1 MFNTVDPTG
10 GLSQQAIPAFT
21 QNNDRA
27 AQMANAGADR
37 AQRSKEGALDR
48 NQRGQEH
55 QQGVQLQQQQMDL
68 QKKQQAD
75 TLEMDRIDMKNRLM
89 MEKAQIQQ
97 ANALR
102 RHAAESLK
110 NGANNLHNPANLA
123 EAVKART
130 ERVKLQN
137 KYAVWNLYNQ
147 TSRKGLN
154 TASSPDGT
162 PSVSGKMIT
171 GMVTAAITAKS
182 QAANALVNSLKG
194 DLVNDT
200 FGKKISKA
208 KHLVVD
214 PKDPTKVRMIGGNS
228 IGDHLR
234 LDRHA
239 ENARFDKDENGNIVV
254 KAVINGKEVIRTLD
268 EDSSFFRASFSTSQN
283 LNDLTPEDRANI
295 VDDMSPLHRA
305 FGAYLTNQS
314 VENAA
319 KPEVLDGLVQG
330 LSMLGQG
337 NQDGVKMI
345 KYAVG
350 ELAKSKDEKG
360 KEIGE
365 RAVRD
370 MIGEALAITKDFTS
384 REKPLAGAAM
394 NSINL
399 EALQNGDP
407 RQDFMQ
413 LKTDDT
419 PGAKNF
425 TRRME
430 IGEMI
435 NKMGTAASGLMD
447 DEGNFYLDAYH
458 NGTFQ
463 LGGSTLANIPQARVL
478 IDAFQMMSNEPDM
491 IAFAQKLI
499 NAGPEVNPAS
509 FSDNPQLVKLI
520 SDLPPEQR
528 PVLRDIATAVMKQA
542 IAEHNIDPSQF
553 NGLRDEDSFITG
565 IANQDM
571 KIENLSNSRELN
583 AVNNAT
589 PMPDIDTSYLDEMAN
604 QIPGGR

>member
-48 NQRGQEH
+48 NQRGQ
-55 QQGVQLQQQQMDL
+55 QFDKNVQLQQQQLDM

-137 KYAVWNLYNQ
+137 KYAIWNLYNQ
-147 TSRKGLN
+147 TSRQGLN
-154 TASSPDGT
+154 MASSPDGT
-162 PSVSGKMIT
+162 SSVSAKMLT

-182 QAANALVNSLKG
+182 QAANALLNSLKG
-194 DLVNDT
+194 DVGTDT

-208 KHLVVD
+208 KNMMVD
-214 PKDPTKVRMIGGNS
+214 PKDPNKVYSLN
-228 IGDHLR
+228 
-234 LDRHA
+234 
-239 ENARFDKDENGNIVV
+239 ENMGQDVRFEKTEDGKIVV
-254 KAVINGKEVIRTLD
+254 KGRRGMGPLNHEV
-268 EDSSFFRASFSTSQN
+268 EQEVGSTTAGGLAYGYLYETKN
-283 LNDLTPEDRANI
+283 LSDMTPEERANI

-319 KPEVLDGLVQG
+319 KPEVIDGLVQG
-330 LSMLGQG
+330 LNMLGQG
-337 NQDGVKMI
+337 NKDGITMI
-345 KYAVG
+345 KGAVA
-350 ELAKSKDEKG
+350 ELAKSKDDKG

-407 RQDFMQ
+407 QQDFLK

-419 PGAKNF
+419 PSAKNF

-509 FSDNPQLVKLI
+509 FSDNPLLIKLI

-542 IAEHNIDPSQF
+542 IAEHHIDPSQF
-553 NGLRDEDSFITG
+553 NGLRDEDSFINS

-571 KIENLSNSRELN
+571 KIKNLDDAKELN
-583 AVNNAT
+583 VVNNAD